1 MITPNVSALLANA
14 VDSIRMGIEDYALDK
29 PARSLSAVRNFYA
42 GLLLLAKEVIS
53 RKVPDTDPDQ
63 VIGAKYKPVPDGR
76 GGIKYVPDGHST
88 IDFTTI
94 GRRFKD
100 FGITI
105 NPRELEE
112 LNAIRND
119 IEHRYT
125 NKPAS
130 VVRDAIARAFP
141 ITLQLFREAGEDPR
155 TLLGETWSVM
165 LDARG
170 LYEAELARCRA
181 TLAGV
186 NWRSPTVEAEGL
198 RCSKCGSE
206 LVEQRDPQNGDQN
219 ELDLVC
225 QNCGTSLDRE
235 EEIVAAVD
243 RALSGEAY
251 MRYKDT
257 FESGPVYEC
266 PACGNLAYIDT
277 EDACAVCG
285 ETFEYEATCMR
296 CHSGIPLEDAL
307 AGFDEGLCSYCTH
320 IMNKDD

>member
-1 MITPNVSALLANA
+1 MITTNMSALFSNA
-14 VDSIRMGIEDYALDK
+14 VDSIKMGIEDYARDD

-53 RKVPDTDPDQ
+53 RKAPNADPNE
-63 VIGAKYKPVPDGR
+63 VIGARYKPVPNAS
-76 GGIKYVPDGHST
+76 GGVDYRPDGHTT
-88 IDFTTI
+88 IDFVTI
-94 GRRFKD
+94 GKRFKD
-100 FGITI
+100 FGITLD
-105 NPRELEE
+105 PKALDE
-112 LNAIRND
+112 LNTIRND

-130 VVRDAIARAFP
+130 VVREAIGRAFP

-155 TLLGETWSVM
+155 TLLGDSWPIM
-165 LDARG
+165 LAARD

-181 TLAGV
+181 TVGGV
-186 NWRSPTVEAEGL
+186 NWRSGTVEAEGL
-198 RCSKCGSE
+198 RCTKCGSD
-206 LVEQRDPQNGDQN
+206 LVEQRDPQNSDQDAM
-219 ELDLVC
+219 DLIC
-225 QNCGTSLDRE
+225 QGCGESLERE
-235 EEIVAAVD
+235 EEIVDAVD

-251 MRYKDT
+251 ERFKDAS
-257 FESGPVYEC
+257 ESGPVYEC
-266 PACGNLAYIDT
+266 PACGNEAYIDT

-285 ETFEYEATCMR
+285 ESFDYEATCMR